1 MKILFLII
9 FQIVIFL
16 KNIKNDIVLPPCN
29 QNNIGKYFSVC
40 QEMKQN
46 GNKFKFNQFLVYF
59 YWIENCN
66 NTDPLSL
73 QLPMSIQGI
82 NCTNCEKGSVIDY
95 SFSDKKVIC
104 TTCPSNTYSLGNT
117 FRIDGRLNEWT
128 NSSSTLGQFSNL
140 CYIEKN
146 NGDIV
151 EEGCQL
157 FKATGDKN
165 YIYADSNG
173 DTGASSYYA
182 ELSIGL
188 QFVKKGK
195 VKINFMNNS

>member
-1 MKILFLII
+1 MILFCFPAIKITLANIFLSAKKKSKTVISSILFL
-9 FQIVIFL
+9 
-16 KNIKNDIVLPPCN
+16 
-29 QNNIGKYFSVC
+29 
-40 QEMKQN
+40 
-46 GNKFKFNQFLVYF
+46 FLVYF

-66 NTDPLSL
+66 MTDPISV

-82 NCTNCEKGSVIDY
+82 NCTDCEKGSVIDY
-95 SFSDKKVIC
+95 SFPDKKVIC

-128 NSSSTLGQFSNL
+128 NASSTLGQFSNL

-157 FKATGDKN
+157 FKASEDKN

-173 DTGASSYYA
+173 DKGASSYYA

-188 QFVKKGK
+188 QFVRKGK
-195 VKINFMNNS
+195 VKINLINNFINNFKLIFLLVIIIR